1 MLVSAIYQHGSAI
14 GMSPPFDSL
23 IHIYSQMILWWASQV
38 ELLVK
43 NPRGSAGRCNRCGFD
58 PWVGKIP
65 WRRKWQPTPV
75 FLPGESHGLTTWWAT
90 VHGVSR
96 VGHDVLTKPPPSFVI
111 GEALVNRTGV
121 TIQILSGICR
131 KTLMRFEWTY
141 IYDDICLFFP
151 PQLSALKKC
160 FLTNGKFPLS
170 SKDVSKFKL
179 ITSLILT

>member
-1 MLVSAIYQHGSAI
+1 
-14 GMSPPFDSL
+14 MSPPFDSL

-75 FLPGESHGLTTWWAT
+75 FLPGESHGLTTWWDT